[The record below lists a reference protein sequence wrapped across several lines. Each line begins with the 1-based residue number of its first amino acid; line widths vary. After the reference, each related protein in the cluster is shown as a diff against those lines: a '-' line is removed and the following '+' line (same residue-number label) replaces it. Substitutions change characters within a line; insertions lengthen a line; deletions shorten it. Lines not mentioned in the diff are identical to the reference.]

1 MTASSRKPRI
11 PPTTP
16 RQAAMVQLMR
26 AAGRVQQA
34 LEEVCAE
41 YELKHDHYNVLR
53 ILRGAHPVG
62 HPRYAISERL
72 ISRAPDVTRLLNRL
86 IKDGLVKR
94 YRSSEDQRLSMA
106 RATGKGLRLLEEMD
120 PQNPG
125 RAREPRQRPD
135 KSRGP
140 PTFRMVR
147 SRGEGGVGRL
157 VRSSF
162 QLICVVTRKEKS

>member
-1 MTASSRKPRI
+1 
-11 PPTTP
+11 
-16 RQAAMVQLMR
+16 MVQLMT

-41 YELKHDHYNVLR
+41 YGLKHDHYNVLR

-86 IKDGLVKR
+86 IKEGLVKR

-106 RATGKGLRLLEEMD
+106 RATGKGLRLLEQMD
-120 PQNPG
+120 PQIQAVHETLAGGLTSLEARQLSEWCG
-125 RAREPRQRPD
+125 RVGSVEPAD
-135 KSRGP
+135 
-140 PTFRMVR
+140 
-147 SRGEGGVGRL
+147 
-157 VRSSF
+157 
-162 QLICVVTRKEKS
+162 

>member
-11 PPTTP
+11 PPTAP
-16 RQAAMVQLMR
+16 RQAAMVELMR

-62 HPRYAISERL
+62 HPRYSISERL

-86 IKDGLVKR
+86 IEEGLVKR

-120 PQNPG
+120 PRIQAVHENLASGLTNLEARQLSEWFG
-125 RAREPRQRPD
+125 R
-135 KSRGP
+135 
-140 PTFRMVR
+140 
-147 SRGEGGVGRL
+147 VGR
-157 VRSSF
+157 VESAD
-162 QLICVVTRKEKS
+162 